1 MTEKYVKDDEGNRVF
16 PVTGCPPY
24 TIIFFTVYSGERE
37 THIASVPK
45 FLLCWRKREREIM
58 GENGVTLEE
67 LKKRMA
73 EFASERDWDQFHSPR
88 NLLLA
93 LVGEVGELSEI
104 FQWRG
109 EVARGLPGWKAED
122 RQHLGEELSDVL
134 LYLVRL
140 SDVCG
145 VDLGEAALRKLQLNA
160 NKYPV
165 HLSKGTSRKH
175 TQINAHA
182 PAVVDSNGD

>member
-1 MTEKYVKDDEGNRVF
+1 
-16 PVTGCPPY
+16 
-24 TIIFFTVYSGERE
+24 
-37 THIASVPK
+37 
-45 FLLCWRKREREIM
+45 M
-58 GENGVTLEE
+58 GEKGVTLEE

-73 EFASERDWDQFHSPR
+73 EFASDRDWDQFHSPR

-109 EVARGLPGWKAED
+109 EVARGLPGWKEEE

-145 VDLGEAALRKLQLNA
+145 VDLGEAVLRKLQLNA
-160 NKYPV
+160 LKYPV
-165 HLSKGTSRKH
+165 HLSKGSSKKH
-175 TQINAHA
+175 TQINANA
-182 PAVVDSNGD
+182 PAVADSNGDC